1 MEDSGHVRATLLL
14 ALASWL
20 PVCNTHY
27 LSTEIQSLPQSITGR
42 LLRIPS
48 LTILAR
54 IPSLT
59 ILAHIPSLTIL
70 ALSSFPAQ
78 HPAPVQPDL

>member
-20 PVCNTHY
+20 PVCSTHY

-42 LLRIPS
+42 LLR
-48 LTILAR
+48 T
-54 IPSLT
+54 
-59 ILAHIPSLTIL
+59 PSLTIL

-78 HPAPVQPDL
+78 HPTPVQPDL

>member
-1 MEDSGHVRATLLL
+1 MEDSGHARAILLL

-20 PVCNTHY
+20 LVRNTHY

-48 LTILAR
+48 LTILA
-54 IPSLT
+54 
-59 ILAHIPSLTIL
+59 
-70 ALSSFPAQ
+70 LSSFPTQ
-78 HPAPVQPDL
+78 HPAPVQPNL